1 MLSAIAIAAATVAVA
16 AAAVAATA
24 AHKKVAIAA
33 IAAARRA
40 ALLINDDGQT
50 GGRFHND
57 VNQFS
62 NRLIGGVLR
71 HFSIENAPKE

>member
-1 MLSAIAIAAATVAVA
+1 LLSAIAIAAATVA
-16 AAAVAATA
+16 ATAA